1 MRRTNINAVLK
12 MVREYLDG
20 EMDTLSFQLD
30 FPYEIEQRYRKMVRE
45 DPDYADMIYVYLVE
59 QGTDL
64 AYDMSDAA
72 FKELIQKQY
81 SNVMEGVY
89 YKHR

>member
-20 EMDTLSFQLD
+20 EMDKISFQLD
-30 FPYEIEQRYRKMVRE
+30 FPYEIEQRYRKMARE
-45 DPDYADMIYVYLVE
+45 DPDYADMIYFYLVE

-64 AYDMSDAA
+64 AYGMSDTA
-72 FKELIQKQY
+72 FKELIRKQY

-89 YKHR
+89 

>member
-81 SNVMEGVY
+81 NNVMEGVY
-89 YKHR
+89 

>member
-12 MVREYLDG
+12 MVREYLNG

-81 SNVMEGVY
+81 NNVMEGVY
-89 YKHR
+89 

>member
-89 YKHR
+89 

>member
-20 EMDTLSFQLD
+20 EMDKMSFQLD

-45 DPDYADMIYVYLVE
+45 DPDYADMIYFYLVE

-64 AYDMSDAA
+64 AYGMSDTA
-72 FKELIQKQY
+72 FKELIRKQY

-89 YKHR
+89 